1 MLVHLLSFIGRQSDV
16 PNFRCLCFSS
26 ECRSIHRIG
35 NRSEYE
41 NGFEGNDFVHG
52 SYTTLSCT
60 RRDESSTH
68 ANAWSGMLIIHTK
81 RMEEIYLVGI
91 SYF

>member
-26 ECRSIHRIG
+26 ECRSIHRIE

-60 RRDESSTH
+60 QRDESSTH
-68 ANAWSGMLIIHTK
+68 AKILVRHVKDPYQNNGRNISGRNK
-81 RMEEIYLVGI
+81 
-91 SYF
+91 